1 MFIKIIKVFILH
13 VLELRPDQMQ
23 IINQFCFRNKNVKPL
38 ACSLQTFWLPDKMKL
53 SWGIKFS
60 LIANG
65 DSSLLSTYK
74 LIFWSN

>member
-23 IINQFCFRNKNVKPL
+23 IINQFCYRNKNIKPL
-38 ACSLQTFWLPDKMKL
+38 VCSLQTFWLPDKMKL
-53 SWGIKFS
+53 SGGIKFS

>member
-23 IINQFCFRNKNVKPL
+23 IINQFCYRNKNVKPL
-38 ACSLQTFWLPDKMKL
+38 DCSLQTFWLPDKMKL

-65 DSSLLSTYK
+65 DSNLLST
-74 LIFWSN
+74 